1 MQLRLAVFADCPLM
15 PSAREAAQT
24 PSNCCSS
31 RCQAA
36 EVGVRIQTRACIQL
50 YAMLAWCA
58 SWNSHPSR
66 APAAVAGFRW
76 GPGEGE
82 RARLL
87 WTGPAIGELDT
98 VTNTW
103 VCRKLLGSGYVLT
116 SFCSVLS
123 TSAQAKVWPP
133 TELSIFLFI
142 HWRTHAQFL
151 PQPLSKE
158 HIFPLWALP
167 DTQVCFDSRC
177 LAFPSS
183 QVNVILGPDKPRT
196 PAQICI
202 LWVTIISDS

>member
-1 MQLRLAVFADCPLM
+1 MKLHKPPATAVLAGAGLLRWECVYMHAHAHSF
-15 PSAREAAQT
+15 
-24 PSNCCSS
+24 
-31 RCQAA
+31 
-36 EVGVRIQTRACIQL
+36 
-50 YAMLAWCA
+50 MLCW
-58 SWNSHPSR
+58 PG
-66 APAAVAGFRW
+66 APAETLNLAEHQPQLLVSGGALVR
-76 GPGEGE
+76 EK

-133 TELSIFLFI
+133 TKFSIFLFI

-196 PAQICI
+196 PAQICS